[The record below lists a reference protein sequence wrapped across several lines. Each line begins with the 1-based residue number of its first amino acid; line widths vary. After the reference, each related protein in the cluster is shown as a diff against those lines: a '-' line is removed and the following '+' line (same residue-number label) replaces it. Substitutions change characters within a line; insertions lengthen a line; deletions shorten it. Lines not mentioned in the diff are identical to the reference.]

1 MEITFKQLSFDCAPR
16 YETVEAE
23 KKQTYRGYDIYMDAD
38 KWYYVRVNGE
48 WNYFSSIREAQHFI
62 RNIWTN

>member
-1 MEITFKQLSFDCAPR
+1 MEITFKQLSFGCAPR

-38 KWYYVRVNGE
+38 KWCYVRVNGE

>member
-1 MEITFKQLSFDCAPR
+1 MEITFKQLSFNCTPR

-38 KWYYVRVNGE
+38 KWY
-48 WNYFSSIREAQHFI
+48 
-62 RNIWTN
+62 